1 MLFYLAADDIRL
13 VTCSLGPHSLSWRL
27 GLRRKAVI
35 LPASLKAATQMP
47 QNAANA
53 FSCWVFFFPL
63 GEFWKMVWLLVAR
76 DHLSEVGICIK
87 KNYIGTH
94 VKTGEAGEGGSN
106 RFFFQLKKITQM
118 SSENLCLATLSN
130 TYDFLLFF
138 NVLFPLFLF
147 QNGRGAVIVC
157 IIYTTGYKTPLCHS
171 PESTYRCGCTVYQHM
186 YCSKISFACMAPSR
200 PLETG
205 GKSLLRAH
213 DKRVEQRPPG
223 SRRLPWTSP
232 SFQSQSFRRRLAS
245 VHISAPQQSAISLCW
260 PPLTPQRVLWLM
272 LLLWSDSNSCCC
284 SCLVFLINIFIFN
297 LAQIINTV
305 TDPYGL
311 AVVFSCKCIV
321 LLSRRKRNTNTGN
334 ANDNPKSLVL
344 RVCLRKVR
352 LPPSV
357 CQKQRGAEGGGLQR
371 SELGGGVESQVG

>member
-1 MLFYLAADDIRL
+1 
-13 VTCSLGPHSLSWRL
+13 
-27 GLRRKAVI
+27 
-35 LPASLKAATQMP
+35 
-47 QNAANA
+47 
-53 FSCWVFFFPL
+53 
-63 GEFWKMVWLLVAR
+63 
-76 DHLSEVGICIK
+76 
-87 KNYIGTH
+87 
-94 VKTGEAGEGGSN
+94 
-106 RFFFQLKKITQM
+106 M

-186 YCSKISFACMAPSR
+186 YCSKISFACMAPSW

-213 DKRVEQRPPG
+213 EKRVKQRPPG

-232 SFQSQSFRRRLAS
+232 SFESQSFRRRLAS

-272 LLLWSDSNSCCC
+272 LLLLSDSNSC
-284 SCLVFLINIFIFN
+284 SCIVFFIIIFIFN
-297 LAQIINTV
+297 LAQIIDTV
-305 TDPYGL
+305 TDPYINLTVWRLCSHVNASYCCCVENISVTQTQAMQMTTQSHLCSVSVFARCACLPLFARNKGGQREVDYKGPSRGGASHRWVN
-311 AVVFSCKCIV
+311 AVWLTC
-321 LLSRRKRNTNTGN
+321 
-334 ANDNPKSLVL
+334 
-344 RVCLRKVR
+344 
-352 LPPSV
+352 
-357 CQKQRGAEGGGLQR
+357 
-371 SELGGGVESQVG
+371 